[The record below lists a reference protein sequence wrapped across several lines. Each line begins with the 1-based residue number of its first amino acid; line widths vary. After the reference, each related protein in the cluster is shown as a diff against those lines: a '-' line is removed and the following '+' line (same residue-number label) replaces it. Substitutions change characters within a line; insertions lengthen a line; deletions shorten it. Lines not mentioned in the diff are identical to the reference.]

1 LCGYDTASPGTAP
14 ASGPCPHCALAPRD
28 RSLAR
33 PASGALARRA
43 SGALDGIA
51 AGLAALP
58 RGVYYLATTGGVKRW
73 LVPPFLLTLLA
84 FGVAF
89 YGLWRLTAPL
99 IGYAEEVESRLPP
112 GSGWWHT
119 ALEWLARS
127 AFFQFLA
134 HFAGIALF
142 GLLAYFA
149 AAFSFS
155 LVYEAI
161 AGPFLDEI
169 HGRIEERWFGRNPRD
184 AIQRPTSLAPRRC
197 AGISALAGA
206 AALLALVPWWL
217 LEGWS
222 AWLALLLG
230 ALAPFAVA
238 ARLEPEY
245 GRWLAWV
252 VRLEGGTLWVSIKA
266 MAVAG
271 LILLL
276 FLPLQLL
283 PVVGQFLFAGA
294 AGFTTAL
301 SLLDI
306 PFSRRQWSLGQ
317 RLGFLAGHLPA
328 VVAFGIVAS
337 LVFMVPLVGP
347 VLMVPAASAGGL
359 WLLCRLDKAPSGRPR
374 TGP

>member
-1 LCGYDTASPGTAP
+1 MNRSPCPLCGYDTASPGAAP

-28 RSLAR
+28 RSLAER
-33 PASGALARRA
+33 ARGALEGFA
-43 SGALDGIA
+43 S
-51 AGLAALP
+51 GLAALP

-89 YGLWRLTAPL
+89 YGLWRLAAPL
-99 IGYAEEVESRLPP
+99 IGYADEVESKLPQ

-119 ALEWLARS
+119 ALEWLVES
-127 AFFQFLA
+127 AMFQFLA

-142 GLLAYFA
+142 GLVAYFA
-149 AAFSFS
+149 AAFTFS

-169 HGRIEERWFGRNPRD
+169 HGKIEERWFGKNPRD
-184 AIQRPTSLAPRRC
+184 ALQRPTSLAPARC
-197 AGISALAGA
+197 ARISALAGA
-206 AALLALVPWWL
+206 AAFFALVPWWL
-217 LEGWS
+217 LDGWP
-222 AWLALLLG
+222 AWIALVLC

-238 ARLEPEY
+238 ARIEPEY

-266 MAVAG
+266 MAVAA
-271 LILLL
+271 LVLSF

-283 PVVGQFLFAGA
+283 VPGIGSMLFAGA

-306 PFSRRQWSLGQ
+306 PFSRRQWSLRQ
-317 RLGFLAGHLPA
+317 RLRFLVSQLPA
-328 VVAFGIVAS
+328 VIAFGGVAS
-337 LVFMVPLVGP
+337 LVFVVPLIGP
-347 VLMVPAASAGGL
+347 VLMVPAASVGGL
-359 WLLCRLDKAPSGRPR
+359 WLVCRLDK
-374 TGP
+374 GPALGEKR